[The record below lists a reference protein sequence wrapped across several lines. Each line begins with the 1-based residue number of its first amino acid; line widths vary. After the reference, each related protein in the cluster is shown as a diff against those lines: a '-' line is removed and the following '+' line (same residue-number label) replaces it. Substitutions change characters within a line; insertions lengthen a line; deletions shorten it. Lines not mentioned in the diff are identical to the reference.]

1 MPNDITQKAIKM
13 MLNGGTLL
21 SEPCPYCKGVRVM
34 KDGHALCVNCGK
46 EPKQKPTKTQTK
58 EKKSVSTLKTLEQKL
73 EKLSSQLEGET
84 DPAKQQGLIKSIDSL
99 IDVIAKL
106 KSNKKVFIFTFLLSI
121 LSMADKKKN
130 APLPASSAGL
140 LKFFG

>member
-1 MPNDITQKAIKM
+1 MI
-13 MLNGGTLL
+13 LGGGTLL

-46 EPKQKPTKTQTK
+46 EPEQKSIKTQTK

-73 EKLSSQLEGET
+73 EKLSSQLEVENE
-84 DPAKQQGLIKSIDSL
+84 PVKQQELIKSIDSL

-106 KSNKKVFIFTFLLSI
+106 KSN
-121 LSMADKKKN
+121 
-130 APLPASSAGL
+130 
-140 LKFFG
+140 